1 MEKKELIL
9 NIEALYPTDC
19 PYADTNAIGKVL
31 LQQAIENVKY
41 DWRDMPLIVLE
52 EYRRLC
58 VEEEENGET
67 TRELRNDGTI
77 S

>member
-1 MEKKELIL
+1 MEKEKLIRD
-9 NIEALYPTDC
+9 IENLYPTDC
-19 PYADTNAIGKVL
+19 EYADTNAIGKVL

-41 DWRDMPLIVLE
+41 DWRDMPLVVLE

-58 VEEEENGET
+58 VEEEESGET
-67 TRELRNDGTI
+67 TMELRNDGTI